1 MYGVS
6 AEVRPTD
13 LAAAADVE
21 ALAQLVALRR
31 PAILVNAAGFGTFGP
46 LAASD
51 PATQHDIV
59 MVLLAAPLR
68 LTGASVPAVRTNAGW
83 ANGRHSRWCARRATP
98 ASPSRSGG
106 ASGWR
111 RHAVTR

>member
-1 MYGVS
+1 M
-6 AEVRPTD
+6 RPTD

-31 PAILVNAAGFGTFGP
+31 PAILVNAAGFGTFAP

-51 PATQHDIV
+51 PATQHDIM

-68 LTGASVPAVRTNAGW
+68 LIQATLPSMLTAGAIN
-83 ANGRHSRWCARRATP
+83 RATTT
-98 ASPSRSGG
+98 AAWSRRSP
-106 ASGWR
+106 
-111 RHAVTR
+111 